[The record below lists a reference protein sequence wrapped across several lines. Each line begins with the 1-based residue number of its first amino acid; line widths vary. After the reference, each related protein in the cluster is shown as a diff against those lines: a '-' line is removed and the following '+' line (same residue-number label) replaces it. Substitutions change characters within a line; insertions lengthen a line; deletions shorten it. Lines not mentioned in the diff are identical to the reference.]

1 MKKNNFKIVKI
12 DKSKNLFNYEKKIL
26 INELILDLKLG
37 YYDFEKEKAQKVKFS
52 LEIDYQDKK
61 PSNDKDI
68 KSIVNYG
75 TIVKFITK
83 LIKKKHYNFLET
95 LAEAVFD
102 ELFKDKRIAKIMLK
116 IEKLEILKQCSSVGI
131 QITKKEVMISSEIGK
146 EVIKKEL
153 PLIPK
158 LPGVYRML
166 NDKGDILYVGKAKN
180 LPNRLKSYVSEKN
193 HIIRTER
200 MLSQTRKLEITTTS
214 NESEALLLEANL
226 IKKYKPKFNILLRDD
241 KSFPFIFIGNKD
253 KWPQIKRHRGK
264 KTKKGFYFGPFASA
278 GSANWTIKMI
288 QKIFHL
294 RVCDDTVF
302 KNRERP
308 CILYQIK
315 RCSGPC
321 VGYIEKNEYKKTVDD
336 AIEFVSGKSRKIQKS
351 LSDQM
356 EKASD
361 NLDFEKAG
369 ILRDRI
375 KSLNII
381 QSSQRI
387 NEANLIEAD
396 VIAGYKESGK
406 TCIQVF
412 FYRSKQNWGN
422 QAFFPKHDPD
432 EKLSDILNSFVSQ
445 FYENKSVPSS
455 IILSE
460 EIKEKI
466 LIEKTL
472 SQKEEKQIDISIAKK
487 GSKLKVIN
495 QAIKNAK
502 DSLTR
507 KLYESQNNRELFDA
521 VANKF
526 NLETNINLIEVYD
539 NSHIQGTNSVGALIA
554 YGDEGFIK
562 KRYRKFNIKIQKN
575 EQDDYGMMREVLNRR
590 FKRAIQEKDNYLT
603 FPDLVL
609 IDGGKGQYSVAR
621 ETLNEL
627 GLHDL
632 PIVAIAKGKQR
643 NSGNETFFHN
653 GKEFKFIKND
663 PTLFFL
669 QRIRD
674 ESHRFAIS
682 AHRAKRKKGISKS
695 LLDQIEGIGSIR
707 KRALLNHFGSAR
719 AVESASLDE
728 IKSVEGVEAKVAKK
742 IYNFFHE

>member
-1 MKKNNFKIVKI
+1 M
-12 DKSKNLFNYEKKIL
+12 
-26 INELILDLKLG
+26 
-37 YYDFEKEKAQKVKFS
+37 
-52 LEIDYQDKK
+52 
-61 PSNDKDI
+61 
-68 KSIVNYG
+68 
-75 TIVKFITK
+75 
-83 LIKKKHYNFLET
+83 
-95 LAEAVFD
+95 
-102 ELFKDKRIAKIMLK
+102 
-116 IEKLEILKQCSSVGI
+116 
-131 QITKKEVMISSEIGK
+131 
-146 EVIKKEL
+146 
-153 PLIPK
+153 
-158 LPGVYRML
+158 
-166 NDKGDILYVGKAKN
+166 
-180 LPNRLKSYVSEKN
+180 
-193 HIIRTER
+193 
-200 MLSQTRKLEITTTS
+200 
-214 NESEALLLEANL
+214 
-226 IKKYKPKFNILLRDD
+226 
-241 KSFPFIFIGNKD
+241 
-253 KWPQIKRHRGK
+253 
-264 KTKKGFYFGPFASA
+264 
-278 GSANWTIKMI
+278 
-288 QKIFHL
+288 

-321 VGYIEKNEYKKTVDD
+321 VGYIKEDDYKQTVND
-336 AIEFVSGKSRKIQKS
+336 AIEFVSGKSRKIQKN

-356 EKASD
+356 EKASEE
-361 NLDFEKAG
+361 LDFEKAA

-381 QSSQRI
+381 QSSQRV
-387 NEANLIEAD
+387 NEANLVEAD

-432 EKLSDILNSFVSQ
+432 ENLNEIINSFVSQ

-460 EIKEKI
+460 EIKEKA

-472 SQKEEKQIDISIAKK
+472 TQKENKQITISVAKK

-502 DSLTR
+502 DSLNR
-507 KLYESQNNRELFDA
+507 KLYESQNNKDLFDS
-521 VANKF
+521 VAKKF
-526 NLETNINLIEVYD
+526 NLETNISLIEVYD
-539 NSHIQGTNSVGALIA
+539 NSHIQGTNSVGALIT
-554 YGDEGFIK
+554 YGEEGFIK
-562 KRYRKFNIKIQKN
+562 KRYRKFNIKNKGN

-590 FKRAIQEKDNYLT
+590 FKKAVQEKDNYLS
-603 FPDLVL
+603 FPDLVMV
-609 IDGGKGQYSVAR
+609 DGGKGQYSVAR

-627 GLHDL
+627 GLHDIPL
-632 PIVAIAKGKQR
+632 IAIAKGKMR

-653 GKEFKFIKND
+653 GKEYKFTRND

-728 IKSVEGVEAKVAKK
+728 IKSVDGVEEKVAKK

>member
-1 MKKNNFKIVKI
+1 MGY
-12 DKSKNLFNYEKKIL
+12 KS
-26 INELILDLKLG
+26 
-37 YYDFEKEKAQKVKFS
+37 Q
-52 LEIDYQDKK
+52 
-61 PSNDKDI
+61 
-68 KSIVNYG
+68 
-75 TIVKFITK
+75 
-83 LIKKKHYNFLET
+83 
-95 LAEAVFD
+95 
-102 ELFKDKRIAKIMLK
+102 
-116 IEKLEILKQCSSVGI
+116 
-131 QITKKEVMISSEIGK
+131 KKEVMISSEIGK
-146 EVIKKEL
+146 EIIKKEL

-158 LPGVYRML
+158 LPGVYKML
-166 NDKGDILYVGKAKN
+166 SDKDQILYVGKAKN

-200 MLSQTRKLEITTTS
+200 MLSQTRKIEITTTS

-226 IKKYKPKFNILLRDD
+226 IKKHKPKFNILLRDD

-253 KWPQIKRHRGK
+253 KWSQIKRHRGK
-264 KTKKGFYFGPFASA
+264 KTKEGFYFGPFASA

-321 VGYIEKNEYKKTVDD
+321 VGYIDESEYKRTVDD
-336 AIEFVSGKSRKIQKS
+336 AIEFVSGKSRKIQKN

-356 EKASD
+356 EKASES
-361 NLDFEKAG
+361 LDFEKAG

-387 NEANLIEAD
+387 NEANLVEAD
-396 VIAGYKESGK
+396 VIAAYKESGQ

-432 EKLSDILNSFVSQ
+432 ENLGNILNSFVSQ

-455 IILSE
+455 IILSQ

-466 LIEKTL
+466 LIEQTL
-472 SQKEEKQIDISIAKK
+472 SQKESKQVNISVAKK

-502 DSLTR
+502 DSLNR
-507 KLYESQNNRELFDA
+507 KLHETQNNRELFESV
-521 VANKF
+521 VAKF

-539 NSHIQGTNSVGALIA
+539 NSHIQGTNSVGALIS

-562 KRYRKFNIKIQKN
+562 KRYRKFNIKMKKN
-575 EQDDYGMMREVLNRR
+575 EQDDYGMMKEVLTRR
-590 FKRAIQEKDNYLT
+590 FKKAVQEKEGHLS
-603 FPDLVL
+603 FPDLIFV
-609 IDGGKGQYSVAR
+609 DGGKGQYSVAR

-627 GLHDL
+627 GLHDIPL
-632 PIVAIAKGKQR
+632 IAIAKGKFR

-653 GKEFKFIKND
+653 GKEYKFSKND

-682 AHRAKRKKGISKS
+682 AHRARRKKGISKS

-728 IKSVEGVEAKVAKK
+728 IKSVEGVEEKVAKN

>member
-1 MKKNNFKIVKI
+1 MTNS
-12 DKSKNLFNYEKKIL
+12 DT
-26 INELILDLKLG
+26 G
-37 YYDFEKEKAQKVKFS
+37 
-52 LEIDYQDKK
+52 
-61 PSNDKDI
+61 KDI
-68 KSIVNYG
+68 
-75 TIVKFITK
+75 
-83 LIKKKHYNFLET
+83 
-95 LAEAVFD
+95 
-102 ELFKDKRIAKIMLK
+102 
-116 IEKLEILKQCSSVGI
+116 
-131 QITKKEVMISSEIGK
+131 
-146 EVIKKEL
+146 IKKEI
-153 PLIPK
+153 PLIAK
-158 LPGVYRML
+158 LPGVYKML
-166 NDKGDILYVGKAKN
+166 NEKNEVLYVGKAKN

-200 MLSQTRKLEITTTS
+200 MLSQTRKLEVTTTS

-226 IKKYKPKFNILLRDD
+226 IKKYKPRFNILLRDD
-241 KSFPFIFIGNKD
+241 KSFPFIFISNKE
-253 KWPQIKRHRGK
+253 KWPQIKKHRGK
-264 KTKKGFYFGPFASA
+264 KDKEGFFFGPFASA

-288 QKIFHL
+288 QKIFQL
-294 RVCDDTVF
+294 RICDDTVF

-321 VGYIEKNEYKKTVDD
+321 VNFIHENDYKKSVDD
-336 AIEFVSGKSRKIQKS
+336 AIDFVSGKSRKIQKS
-351 LSDQM
+351 LSAQM
-356 EKASD
+356 ETASD
-361 NLDFEKAG
+361 ELDFEKAA

-387 NEANLIEAD
+387 NEANLVEAD

-432 EKLSDILNSFVSQ
+432 ENLSNIINSFVTQ
-445 FYENKSVPSS
+445 FYENKSVPIN

-460 EIKEKI
+460 DIKEKL

-472 SQKEEKQIDISIAKK
+472 SKKENKQISISVAKK

-495 QAIKNAK
+495 QALKNAK
-502 DSLTR
+502 DSLNR
-507 KLYESQNNRELFDA
+507 KIYESQNNKDLFE
-521 VANKF
+521 NISQKF
-526 NLETNINLIEVYD
+526 DLESNINLVEVYD
-539 NSHIQGTNSVGALIA
+539 NSHIQGTDSIGALITF
-554 YGDEGFIK
+554 GEEGFIK
-562 KRYRKFNIKIQKN
+562 KRYRKFNIKIKNN
-575 EQDDYGMMREVLNRR
+575 EQDDYGMMREVINRR

-603 FPDLVL
+603 MPDLIL
-609 IDGGKGQYSVAR
+609 IDGGKGQYSVVR
-621 ETLNEL
+621 ETMNEL
-627 GLHDL
+627 GLHEI
-632 PIVAIAKGKQR
+632 PVIAIAKGILR

-653 GKEFKFIKND
+653 GKEFKFEKND

-674 ESHRFAIS
+674 EAHRFAIS
-682 AHRAKRKKGISKS
+682 AHRAKRKKGLKKS
-695 LLDQIEGIGSIR
+695 LLDQISGIGSIR

-728 IKSVEGVEAKVAKK
+728 IKSVEGVEEKVAKK

>member
-1 MKKNNFKIVKI
+1 
-12 DKSKNLFNYEKKIL
+12 
-26 INELILDLKLG
+26 
-37 YYDFEKEKAQKVKFS
+37 
-52 LEIDYQDKK
+52 
-61 PSNDKDI
+61 
-68 KSIVNYG
+68 
-75 TIVKFITK
+75 
-83 LIKKKHYNFLET
+83 
-95 LAEAVFD
+95 
-102 ELFKDKRIAKIMLK
+102 
-116 IEKLEILKQCSSVGI
+116 
-131 QITKKEVMISSEIGK
+131 MISSEAGK
-146 EVIKKEL
+146 EIIKKQL

-166 NDKGDILYVGKAKN
+166 NSNNEILYVGKAKS
-180 LPNRLKSYVSEKN
+180 LPNRLKSYVTEKN

-200 MLSQTRKLEITTTS
+200 MLSQTKKIEITTTS

-241 KSFPFIFIGNKD
+241 KSFPFIYIGNKD
-253 KWPQIKRHRGK
+253 KWPQIKKHRGK
-264 KTKKGFYFGPFASA
+264 KEKEGFFFGPFASA

-302 KNRERP
+302 KNRKRP

-315 RCSGPC
+315 RCSGSC
-321 VGYIEKNEYKKTVDD
+321 VGYIDETEYKKSVDD
-336 AIEFVSGKSRKIQKS
+336 AIEFVSGKSRKVQKN
-351 LSDQM
+351 LSSQM
-356 EKASD
+356 EKASED
-361 NLDFEKAG
+361 LDFEKAT

-387 NEANLIEAD
+387 NEANLLEAD

-432 EKLSDILNSFVSQ
+432 ESLNNVLNSFVSQ
-445 FYENKSVPSS
+445 FYENKSVPKS

-460 EIKEKI
+460 EIKEKS

-472 SQKEEKQIDISIAKK
+472 SKKENKEIGISIAKK

-495 QAIKNAK
+495 LAIKNAK
-502 DSLTR
+502 DSLNR
-507 KLYESQNNRELFDA
+507 KLYESQNNKELFEH
-521 VANKF
+521 VVKKF
-526 NLETNINLIEVYD
+526 NLDSNINLIEVYD

-554 YGDEGFIK
+554 FGDEGFIK
-562 KRYRKFNIKIQKN
+562 KRYRKFNIKIEKN
-575 EQDDYGMMREVLNRR
+575 SQDDYGMMREVLNRR
-590 FKRAIQEKDNYLT
+590 FKRAIQEKDNFLS

-609 IDGGKGQYSVAR
+609 IDGGKGQYSTAR
-621 ETLNEL
+621 ETMNEL
-627 GLHDL
+627 GLHDI
-632 PIVAIAKGKQR
+632 PIIAIAKGKYR
-643 NSGNETFFHN
+643 NSGNETFFHK
-653 GKEFKFIKND
+653 GKEYKFQKND

-669 QRIRD
+669 QRLRD
-674 ESHRFAIS
+674 ESHRFVIS
-682 AHRAKRKKGISKS
+682 AHRTKRKRAISKS
-695 LLDQIEGIGSIR
+695 LLDQIEGIGSMR
-707 KRALLNHFGSAR
+707 KRSLLNHFGSAR

-728 IKSVEGVEAKVAKK
+728 IKSVEGVEEKVAKK

>member
-1 MKKNNFKIVKI
+1 MGY
-12 DKSKNLFNYEKKIL
+12 KS
-26 INELILDLKLG
+26 
-37 YYDFEKEKAQKVKFS
+37 Q
-52 LEIDYQDKK
+52 
-61 PSNDKDI
+61 
-68 KSIVNYG
+68 
-75 TIVKFITK
+75 
-83 LIKKKHYNFLET
+83 
-95 LAEAVFD
+95 
-102 ELFKDKRIAKIMLK
+102 
-116 IEKLEILKQCSSVGI
+116 
-131 QITKKEVMISSEIGK
+131 KKEVMISSEIGK
-146 EVIKKEL
+146 EIIKKEL

-158 LPGVYRML
+158 LPGVYKML
-166 NDKGDILYVGKAKN
+166 SDKDQILYVGKAKN

-200 MLSQTRKLEITTTS
+200 MLSQTRKIEITTTS

-226 IKKYKPKFNILLRDD
+226 IKKHKPKFNILLRDD

-253 KWPQIKRHRGK
+253 KWSQIKRHRGK
-264 KTKKGFYFGPFASA
+264 KTKEGFYFGPFASA

-321 VGYIEKNEYKKTVDD
+321 VGYIDESEYKRTVDD
-336 AIEFVSGKSRKIQKS
+336 AIEFVSGKSRKIQKN

-356 EKASD
+356 EKASES
-361 NLDFEKAG
+361 LDFEKAG

-387 NEANLIEAD
+387 NEANLVEAD
-396 VIAGYKESGK
+396 VIAAYKESGQ

-432 EKLSDILNSFVSQ
+432 ENLSNILNSFVSQ

-455 IILSE
+455 IILSQ

-466 LIEKTL
+466 LIEQTL
-472 SQKEEKQIDISIAKK
+472 SQKENKQVNISVAKK

-502 DSLTR
+502 DSLNR
-507 KLYESQNNRELFDA
+507 KLHETQNNRELFESV
-521 VANKF
+521 VAKF

-539 NSHIQGTNSVGALIA
+539 NSHIQGTNSVGALIS

-562 KRYRKFNIKIQKN
+562 KRYRKFNIKMKKN
-575 EQDDYGMMREVLNRR
+575 EQDDYGMMKEVLTRR
-590 FKRAIQEKDNYLT
+590 FKKAVQEKEGHLS
-603 FPDLVL
+603 FPDLIFV
-609 IDGGKGQYSVAR
+609 DGGKGQYSVAR

-627 GLHDL
+627 GLHDIPL
-632 PIVAIAKGKQR
+632 IAIAKGKFR

-653 GKEFKFIKND
+653 GKEYKFSKND

-682 AHRAKRKKGISKS
+682 AHRARRKKGISKS

-728 IKSVEGVEAKVAKK
+728 IKSVEGVEEKVAKK

>member
-1 MKKNNFKIVKI
+1 
-12 DKSKNLFNYEKKIL
+12 
-26 INELILDLKLG
+26 
-37 YYDFEKEKAQKVKFS
+37 
-52 LEIDYQDKK
+52 
-61 PSNDKDI
+61 
-68 KSIVNYG
+68 
-75 TIVKFITK
+75 
-83 LIKKKHYNFLET
+83 
-95 LAEAVFD
+95 
-102 ELFKDKRIAKIMLK
+102 
-116 IEKLEILKQCSSVGI
+116 
-131 QITKKEVMISSEIGK
+131 MISSEIGK

-180 LPNRLKSYVSEKN
+180 LPNRLKSYVAEKN
-193 HIIRTER
+193 HIIRTGR

-226 IKKYKPKFNILLRDD
+226 IKKHKPKFNILLRDD
-241 KSFPFIFIGNKD
+241 KSFPFIFISNRD
-253 KWPQIKRHRGK
+253 NWPQIKRHRGK
-264 KTKKGFYFGPFASA
+264 KTKEGFYFGPFASA

-321 VGYIEKNEYKKTVDD
+321 VGYVEKEEYKKTVDD
-336 AIEFVSGKSRKIQKS
+336 AIEFVSGKSRKIQRS

-356 EKASD
+356 ERASE
-361 NLDFEKAG
+361 NLDFEKAV

-432 EKLSDILNSFVSQ
+432 ERLGDVINSFVAQ

-472 SQKEEKQIDISIAKK
+472 SKKEDKQINISVAKK
-487 GSKLKVIN
+487 GPKLKVIN

-502 DSLTR
+502 DSLNR
-507 KLYESQNNRELFDA
+507 KLYESQNNRELFDS
-521 VANKF
+521 VASKF

-539 NSHIQGTNSVGALIA
+539 NSHIQGTNSVGALIT

-562 KRYRKFNIKIQKN
+562 KRYRKFNIKIKKN
-575 EQDDYGMMREVLNRR
+575 EKDDYGMMREVLNRR
-590 FKRAIQEKDNYLT
+590 FKKAVQEKEGYLT
-603 FPDLVL
+603 FPDLVVV
-609 IDGGKGQYSVAR
+609 DGGKGQYSVAR

-627 GLHDL
+627 GLHDI
-632 PIVAIAKGKQR
+632 PIIAIAKGKFR

-653 GKEFKFIKND
+653 GKEFKFLKND

-682 AHRAKRKKGISKS
+682 AHRARRKKGISKS

-719 AVESASLDE
+719 SVESASLDE
-728 IKSVEGVEAKVAKK
+728 IRSVEGVEAKVAKK

>member
-1 MKKNNFKIVKI
+1 MAFKFQKK
-12 DKSKNLFNYEKKIL
+12 
-26 INELILDLKLG
+26 ELMTNSDTG
-37 YYDFEKEKAQKVKFS
+37 
-52 LEIDYQDKK
+52 
-61 PSNDKDI
+61 KDI
-68 KSIVNYG
+68 
-75 TIVKFITK
+75 
-83 LIKKKHYNFLET
+83 
-95 LAEAVFD
+95 
-102 ELFKDKRIAKIMLK
+102 
-116 IEKLEILKQCSSVGI
+116 
-131 QITKKEVMISSEIGK
+131 
-146 EVIKKEL
+146 IKKEI
-153 PLIPK
+153 PLIAK
-158 LPGVYRML
+158 LPGIYKML
-166 NDKGDILYVGKAKN
+166 NEKNEVLYVGKAKN

-200 MLSQTRKLEITTTS
+200 MLSQTRKLEVTTTS

-226 IKKYKPKFNILLRDD
+226 IKKYKPRFNILLRDD
-241 KSFPFIFIGNKD
+241 KSFPFIFISNKE
-253 KWPQIKRHRGK
+253 KWPQIKKHRGK
-264 KTKKGFYFGPFASA
+264 KDKEGFFFGPFASA

-288 QKIFHL
+288 QKIFQL
-294 RVCDDTVF
+294 RICDDTVF

-321 VGYIEKNEYKKTVDD
+321 VNFIHENDYKKSVDD
-336 AIEFVSGKSRKIQKS
+336 AIDFVSGKSRKIQKS
-351 LSDQM
+351 LSAQM
-356 EKASD
+356 ETASD
-361 NLDFEKAG
+361 ELDFEKAA

-387 NEANLIEAD
+387 NEANLVEAD

-432 EKLSDILNSFVSQ
+432 ENLSNIINSFVTQ
-445 FYENKSVPSS
+445 FYENKSVPVN

-460 EIKEKI
+460 DIKEKL

-472 SQKEEKQIDISIAKK
+472 SKKENKQISISVAKK

-495 QAIKNAK
+495 QALKNAK
-502 DSLTR
+502 DSLNR
-507 KLYESQNNRELFDA
+507 KIYESQNNKDLFE
-521 VANKF
+521 NISQKF
-526 NLETNINLIEVYD
+526 DLESNINLVEVYD
-539 NSHIQGTNSVGALIA
+539 NSHIQGTDSIGALITF
-554 YGDEGFIK
+554 GEEGFIK
-562 KRYRKFNIKIQKN
+562 KRYRKFNIKIKNN
-575 EQDDYGMMREVLNRR
+575 EQDDYGMMREVINRR

-603 FPDLVL
+603 MPDLIL
-609 IDGGKGQYSVAR
+609 IDGGKGQYSVVR
-621 ETLNEL
+621 ETMNEL
-627 GLHDL
+627 GLHEI
-632 PIVAIAKGKQR
+632 PVIAIAKGKLR

-653 GKEFKFIKND
+653 GKEFKFEKND

-674 ESHRFAIS
+674 EAHRFAIS
-682 AHRAKRKKGISKS
+682 AHRAKRKKGLKKS
-695 LLDQIEGIGSIR
+695 LLDQISGIGSIR

-728 IKSVEGVEAKVAKK
+728 IKSVEGVEEKVAKK

>member
-1 MKKNNFKIVKI
+1 MV
-12 DKSKNLFNYEKKIL
+12 
-26 INELILDLKLG
+26 
-37 YYDFEKEKAQKVKFS
+37 
-52 LEIDYQDKK
+52 
-61 PSNDKDI
+61 
-68 KSIVNYG
+68 
-75 TIVKFITK
+75 
-83 LIKKKHYNFLET
+83 
-95 LAEAVFD
+95 
-102 ELFKDKRIAKIMLK
+102 
-116 IEKLEILKQCSSVGI
+116 SSD
-131 QITKKEVMISSEIGK
+131 IGK
-146 EVIKKEL
+146 EVIKKEI
-153 PLIPK
+153 PLVPK

-166 NDKGDILYVGKAKN
+166 NANNEVLYVGKAKN

-200 MLSQTRKLEITTTS
+200 MLSQTKKLEITTTS

-226 IKKYKPKFNILLRDD
+226 IKKFKPRYNILLRDD

-253 KWPQIKRHRGK
+253 KWAQIKRHRGK
-264 KTKKGFYFGPFASA
+264 KNKEGFFFGPFASA

-288 QKIFHL
+288 QKIFQL

-321 VGYIEKNEYKKTVDD
+321 VGYVKENEYKKSVED

-351 LSDQM
+351 LSTQM
-356 EKASD
+356 ENASE
-361 NLDFEKAG
+361 NLDFEKAA

-381 QSSQRI
+381 QSSQRV
-387 NEANLIEAD
+387 NEANLVEAD

-432 EKLSDILNSFVSQ
+432 EKLDEIINSFVSQ

-460 EIKEKI
+460 EIKEKN
-466 LIEKTL
+466 LIEQTL
-472 SQKEEKQIDISIAKK
+472 TKKEGKQINISVAKK

-502 DSLTR
+502 DSLNR
-507 KLYESQNNRELFDA
+507 KLYESQNNKELFEE
-521 VANKF
+521 VAKKF
-526 NLETNINLIEVYD
+526 NLETNINLVEVYD
-539 NSHIQGTNSVGALIA
+539 NSHIQGTNSIGALIA
-554 YGDEGFIK
+554 FGDEGFIK
-562 KRYRKFNIKIQKN
+562 KRYRKFNIKIEKN
-575 EQDDYGMMREVLNRR
+575 EQDDYGMMREVLSRR
-590 FKRAIQEKDNYLT
+590 FKRALQEKDNYLT
-603 FPDLVL
+603 MPDLVL

-621 ETLNEL
+621 ETMNEL
-627 GLHDL
+627 GLHDI
-632 PIVAIAKGKQR
+632 PIIAIAKGKFR

-653 GKEFKFIKND
+653 GKEFKFQKND

-669 QRIRD
+669 QRLRD

-728 IKSVEGVEAKVAKK
+728 IKSVEGVEEKVAKK
-742 IYNFFHE
+742 IYNFFHSIFLETCLRLKSQNLLSASIAVLMLHMVLLHLQD